1 MPVRNL
7 RIDDVL
13 WDRLLRTAAREQ
25 RRSRSD
31 MARVAL
37 ALGLDELDRRWK
49 AWHPKG
55 DS

>member
-7 RIDDVL
+7 RIDDAL
-13 WDRLLRTAAREQ
+13 WDRLLQTALREQ

-37 ALGLDELDRRWK
+37 MLGLDELDRRW
-49 AWHPKG
+49 ALVNG
-55 DS
+55 R